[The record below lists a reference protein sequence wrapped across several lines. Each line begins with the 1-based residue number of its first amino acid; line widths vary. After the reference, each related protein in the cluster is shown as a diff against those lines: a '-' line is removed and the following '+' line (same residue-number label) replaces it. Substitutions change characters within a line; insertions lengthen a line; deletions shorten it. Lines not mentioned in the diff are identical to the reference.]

1 MVEVRLENV
10 NKNFGKVVAVDNLN
24 LNIESEEFLVLLGPS
39 GCGKTTTLRLIAGLE
54 KPDSGNI
61 YIGDKLVNNLSPRDR
76 NVAMVFQNYALYPY
90 MKVFDNIAFPLR
102 VRKTS
107 KQQIDSKVHEIA
119 RLVGIEGLLERKPRQ
134 ISGGQ
139 QQRVALAR
147 ALVREP
153 TLFLMDE
160 PLSNLY
166 AKLRVQMRTE
176 LKRLHHELKVTTI
189 YVTHDQEEAMT
200 LSDRIAIMNK
210 GLLQQLGSPFD
221 VYEKPVNLFVGGFI
235 GSPAM
240 NTVEGELVKKEGEY
254 LASFSVCSL
263 AIPTDVAVNI
273 PSKELVLGIRPEHIL
288 IEEEKTRR
296 STAAKVEVVEPLGHE
311 AILLLNVKGVLLTA
325 NTRLMKPLK
334 VGEEIWIS
342 FAEDKLLL
350 FEKQSA
356 NRIELAPEAP
366 AAKEE
371 APVGMVACKYCEA
384 LMPET
389 SATCPHCG
397 TPRKKT

>member
-1 MVEVRLENV
+1 MVEVRLENI

-24 LNIESEEFLVLLGPS
+24 LKIEDEEFLVLLGPS

-61 YIGDKLVNNLSPRDR
+61 YIGDKLVNNLSPRER

-119 RLVGIEGLLERKPRQ
+119 GLVGIEGLLDRKPRQ
-134 ISGGQ
+134 LSGGQ

-160 PLSNLY
+160 PLSNLD

-176 LKRLHHELKVTTI
+176 LKRLHHDLKVTTI

-221 VYEKPVNLFVGGFI
+221 VYERPVNLFVGGFV

-240 NTVEGELVKKEGEY
+240 NTVEGELVEKDGAY
-254 LASFSVCSL
+254 FASFSVCSL
-263 AIPTDVAVNI
+263 AVPADVAVNVS
-273 PSKELVLGIRPEHIL
+273 SKELILGIRPEHIL
-288 IEEEKTRR
+288 VGEEKTAK
-296 STAAKVEVVEPLGHE
+296 SVAAKVEVVEPLGHE

-325 NTRLMKPLK
+325 NTRLLKPLR
-334 VGEEIWIS
+334 VGEEISIS
-342 FAEDKLLL
+342 FVEDKLLL
-350 FEKQSA
+350 FEKQST
-356 NRIELAPEAP
+356 NRIDLAR
-366 AAKEE
+366 
-371 APVGMVACKYCEA
+371 
-384 LMPET
+384 T
-389 SATCPHCG
+389 
-397 TPRKKT
+397 

>member
-10 NKNFGKVVAVDNLN
+10 NKNFGRVVAVDNLN
-24 LNIESEEFLVLLGPS
+24 LTIEDEEFLVLLGPS

-61 YIGDKLVNNLSPRDR
+61 YIGDKLVNNFSPRDR

-90 MKVFDNIAFPLR
+90 MKVFDNIAFPLK

-119 RLVGIEGLLERKPRQ
+119 GLVGIGGLLERRPRQ
-134 ISGGQ
+134 LSGGQ

-160 PLSNLY
+160 PLSNLD

-176 LKRLHHELKVTTI
+176 LKRLHHDLKVTTI

-221 VYEKPVNLFVGGFI
+221 VYERPANLFVGGFI

-240 NTVEGELVKKEGEY
+240 NTVEGELVEKDGEY
-254 LASFSVCSL
+254 FASFVVCSL
-263 AIPTDVAVNI
+263 PIPASVAVKVS
-273 PSKELVLGIRPEHIL
+273 SKELVLGIRPEHIL
-288 IEEEKTRR
+288 VNEEKTAK
-296 STAAKVEVVEPLGHE
+296 SVAAKVEVVEPLGHE

-325 NTRLMKPLK
+325 NTRLLK
-334 VGEEIWIS
+334 SLRVGEEISVS
-342 FAEDKLLL
+342 FVEDKLLL
-350 FEKQSA
+350 FEKHST
-356 NRIELAPEAP
+356 NRIDW
-366 AAKEE
+366 
-371 APVGMVACKYCEA
+371 
-384 LMPET
+384 T
-389 SATCPHCG
+389 RT
-397 TPRKKT
+397 